1 MEDNK
6 NEKKK
11 SNRKKNQGQM
21 CEQIQGMKSKK
32 K

>member
-11 SNRKKNQGQM
+11 TNRKKSEGWM
-21 CEQIQGMKSKK
+21 CEQIQGIKGKK